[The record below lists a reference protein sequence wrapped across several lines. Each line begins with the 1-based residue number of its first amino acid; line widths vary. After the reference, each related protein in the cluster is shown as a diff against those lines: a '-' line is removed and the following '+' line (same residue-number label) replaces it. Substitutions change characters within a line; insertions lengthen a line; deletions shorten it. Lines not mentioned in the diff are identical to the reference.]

1 MHVTLEPQTFSAVMI
16 GIVIMI
22 VMLAESGGKN
32 DSSSPT
38 PTPTVNITADK
49 LNFTAWPD
57 ASIFVPWN
65 HSAVPVNYSRFSS
78 LTPYDPNEFTGSQ
91 AFLALNG
98 GNLESYGLPFETCVI
113 CSFFLKNSPLTSL
126 RNARTTTQGFRE

>member
-1 MHVTLEPQTFSAVMI
+1 MYVTLEPQTFSAVMI

-38 PTPTVNITADK
+38 PTPTPTTVVNITADK

-98 GNLESYGLPFETCVI
+98 GNLESYGLPFETYVI
-113 CSFFLKNSPLTSL
+113 CSFFSNSPHTH
-126 RNARTTTQGFRE
+126 THTGFSIMI

>member
-1 MHVTLEPQTFSAVMI
+1 MTTTTE
-16 GIVIMI
+16 
-22 VMLAESGGKN
+22 
-32 DSSSPT
+32 T
-38 PTPTVNITADK
+38 PTQTTETPTTVVNITADK

-65 HSAVPVNYSRFSS
+65 HTAVPVNYSRFSS

-98 GNLESYGLPFETCVI
+98 GNLDSYGLPFETYVI
-113 CSFFLKNSPLTSL
+113 FSFLRIHTPSHTLTH
-126 RNARTTTQGFRE
+126 AGFSIMR

>member
-1 MHVTLEPQTFSAVMI
+1 MI

-22 VMLAESGGKN
+22 VMLAESGGS
-32 DSSSPT
+32 DSSPSPAPSTSSTTET
-38 PTPTVNITADK
+38 PTTVVNITADK

-65 HSAVPVNYSRFSS
+65 HTAVPVNYSRFSS

-98 GNLESYGLPFETCVI
+98 GNLESYGLPFETYVI
-113 CSFFLKNSPLTSL
+113 SSFFFEF
-126 RNARTTTQGFRE
+126 TTHTHTHTGFSIMI